1 MGVFSSGGVG
11 IDLGS
16 ANVTICLEN
25 EGVVLREPSYVLT
38 LREDTDQILAV
49 GRDARQML
57 GRTPKDV
64 ALISPVNDGAV
75 GNVELATAL
84 LQRLSEKALGKR
96 RALEKNR
103 LVVSM
108 SQGCTRVERAAL
120 EEAVRTA
127 GAKRSA
133 LVRSSV
139 AAAVGAGVP
148 IEEPRGSLLVCIGG
162 ATTEIS
168 IVSMNGIVA
177 ARTLRSGSLGL
188 DEAIMRY
195 IRREKGLIIGQ
206 RTAEDLKVDLGSAV
220 RSPSLIRQKVSLR
233 GRDAASGKP
242 ATVEITAADVHNAI
256 QPPLQALVENIRDAF
271 ENIPAELAE
280 DILPQG
286 LYLSGGGALLEGLS
300 ERLGEMLGL
309 KVSIDEIPQDCRIRL
324 VPHPSGNRGA
334 PFGGALR
341 LRQHAMDKR
350 LRYERQRD
358 GHRKQDQT
366 FHSSPLLL
374 TAPAAAR

>member
-1 MGVFSSGGVG
+1 MGVFSTGGVG

-25 EGVVLREPSYVLT
+25 EGIVLREPSYVLT

-64 ALISPVNDGAV
+64 TLLSPISGGAV
-75 GNVELATAL
+75 GNIELSTAL
-84 LQRLSEKALGKR
+84 IQRLSEKALGKR

-103 LVVSM
+103 LAVSM
-108 SQGCTRVERAAL
+108 SQGCTRVERTAL

-127 GAKRSA
+127 GAKRSV

-139 AAAVGAGVP
+139 AAAMGAGVP

-162 ATTEIS
+162 STTEVT
-168 IVSMNGIVA
+168 IVSMNGVAA
-177 ARTLRSGSLGL
+177 ARTLRTGSAVM

-206 RTAEDLKVDLGSAV
+206 RTAEDLKVDLGTAM

-242 ATVEITAADVHNAI
+242 ATVEITAADVHNALQ
-256 QPPLQALVENIRDAF
+256 QPVEALVENIRDAF

-300 ERLGEMLGL
+300 ERLGETLGL
-309 KVSIDEIPQDCRIRL
+309 RVIIDDNPQDDTALGLCMIASSDRL
-324 VPHPSGNRGA
+324 MQKFEQSGC
-334 PFGGALR
+334 LV
-341 LRQHAMDKR
+341 
-350 LRYERQRD
+350 EI
-358 GHRKQDQT
+358 
-366 FHSSPLLL
+366 
-374 TAPAAAR
+374 

>member
-25 EGVVLREPSYVLT
+25 EGIVLREPSYVLT

-64 ALISPVNDGAV
+64 ALISPIQDGAV
-75 GNVELATAL
+75 GNIELATAL
-84 LQRLSEKALGKR
+84 LQRLAEKALGKR

-120 EEAVRTA
+120 EEAVRVA
-127 GAKRSA
+127 GARRSA
-133 LVRSSV
+133 MVRSSV
-139 AAAVGAGVP
+139 AAALGAGVP
-148 IEEPRGSLLVCIGG
+148 IEEPRGSLLVSIGG
-162 ATTEIS
+162 STTEIT
-168 IVSMNGIVA
+168 IVSMNGVAA
-177 ARTLRSGSLGL
+177 ARTLRIGSLGM

-206 RTAEDLKVDLGSAV
+206 RTAEDLKIDLGSAM
-220 RSPSLIRQKVSLR
+220 RSPTLIRQKVSLR
-233 GRDAASGKP
+233 GRDAATGKP
-242 ATVEITAADVHNAI
+242 STVEITAQDVHNAV
-256 QPPLQALVENIRDAF
+256 QPPLEALVENIRDAF

-286 LYLSGGGALLEGLS
+286 MYLTGGGAQLDGLAD
-300 ERLGEMLGL
+300 RLGEMLGL
-309 KVSIDEIPQDCRIRL
+309 HVSIDENPQDDTALGLCMIASSDRL
-324 VPHPSGNRGA
+324 MQKFEQSGC
-334 PFGGALR
+334 LI
-341 LRQHAMDKR
+341 
-350 LRYERQRD
+350 EI
-358 GHRKQDQT
+358 
-366 FHSSPLLL
+366 
-374 TAPAAAR
+374 

>member
-25 EGVVLREPSYVLT
+25 EGIVLREPSYVLT

-64 ALISPVNDGAV
+64 ALLSPISRGAV
-75 GNVELATAL
+75 GNIELTTAL
-84 LQRLSEKALGKR
+84 IQRLSEKALGKR

-103 LVVSM
+103 LVVSI
-108 SQGCTRVERAAL
+108 SQGCTRVEQAAL
-120 EEAVRTA
+120 EEAVRVA
-127 GAKRSA
+127 GAKRTA
-133 LVRSSV
+133 IVRSSV
-139 AAAVGAGVP
+139 AAALGAGVP

-162 ATTEIS
+162 STTDIS
-168 IVSMNGIVA
+168 IVSMNGVAA
-177 ARTLRSGSLGL
+177 ARTLRTGSLNM
-188 DEAIMRY
+188 DEAIIRY

-206 RTAEDLKVDLGSAV
+206 RTAEDLKIDLGSAM
-220 RSPSLIRQKVSLR
+220 RSPTLIRQKVSLR
-233 GRDAASGKP
+233 GRDAATGKP
-242 ATVEITAADVHNAI
+242 STVEITAQDVHNAVL
-256 QPPLQALVENIRDAF
+256 PPLQTLVEDIRDAF

-286 LYLSGGGALLEGLS
+286 MYLSGGGALLEGLA

-309 KVSIDEIPQDCRIRL
+309 RVSIDENPQDDTALGLCMIASSDRL
-324 VPHPSGNRGA
+324 MQKFEQSGC
-334 PFGGALR
+334 LV
-341 LRQHAMDKR
+341 
-350 LRYERQRD
+350 EI
-358 GHRKQDQT
+358 
-366 FHSSPLLL
+366 
-374 TAPAAAR
+374 

>member
-25 EGVVLREPSYVLT
+25 EGIVLREPSYVLT

-64 ALISPVNDGAV
+64 ALLSPIADGAV
-75 GNVELATAL
+75 GNIELATAL
-84 LQRLSEKALGKR
+84 LQRLAEKALGKK

-120 EEAVRTA
+120 EEAVRMA

-133 LVRSSV
+133 MVRSSV
-139 AAAVGAGVP
+139 AAALGAGVP

-162 ATTEIS
+162 STTEIT
-168 IVSMNGIVA
+168 ILSMNGVVA
-177 ARTLRSGSLGL
+177 ARALRTGSLSM

-206 RTAEDLKVDLGSAV
+206 RTAEDLKVDLGVAL
-220 RSPSLIRQKVSLR
+220 RSPTLMRQKVSLR
-233 GRDAASGKP
+233 GRDAATGKP
-242 ATVEITAADVHNAI
+242 STVEITAADVHNAI

-309 KVSIDEIPQDCRIRL
+309 RVSMDEAPQDDTALGLCMIASSDRL
-324 VPHPSGNRGA
+324 MQKLEQSGC
-334 PFGGALR
+334 LI
-341 LRQHAMDKR
+341 
-350 LRYERQRD
+350 EI
-358 GHRKQDQT
+358 
-366 FHSSPLLL
+366 
-374 TAPAAAR
+374 

>member
-75 GNVELATAL
+75 GNIELATAL

-162 ATTEIS
+162 STTEIS

-206 RTAEDLKVDLGSAV
+206 RTAEDLKVDLGSSV

-286 LYLSGGGALLEGLS
+286 LYLSGGGALMEGLP

-309 KVSIDEIPQDCRIRL
+309 RVTMDEAPQDDTALGLCMIAASDRL
-324 VPHPSGNRGA
+324 MQKFEQSGC
-334 PFGGALR
+334 LI
-341 LRQHAMDKR
+341 
-350 LRYERQRD
+350 EI
-358 GHRKQDQT
+358 
-366 FHSSPLLL
+366 
-374 TAPAAAR
+374 

>member
-1 MGVFSSGGVG
+1 M
-11 IDLGS
+11 
-16 ANVTICLEN
+16 C
-25 EGVVLREPSYVLT
+25 
-38 LREDTDQILAV
+38 
-49 GRDARQML
+49 
-57 GRTPKDV
+57 
-64 ALISPVNDGAV
+64 
-75 GNVELATAL
+75 
-84 LQRLSEKALGKR
+84 
-96 RALEKNR
+96 
-103 LVVSM
+103 
-108 SQGCTRVERAAL
+108 
-120 EEAVRTA
+120 TA

-162 ATTEIS
+162 STTEIS

-206 RTAEDLKVDLGSAV
+206 RTAADLKVDLGSAV
-220 RSPSLIRQKVSLR
+220 RAPSLIRQKVALG

-309 KVSIDEIPQDCRIRL
+309 KVSIDENPQDDTALGLCMIASSDRL
-324 VPHPSGNRGA
+324 MQKFEQSGC
-334 PFGGALR
+334 LI
-341 LRQHAMDKR
+341 
-350 LRYERQRD
+350 EI
-358 GHRKQDQT
+358 
-366 FHSSPLLL
+366 
-374 TAPAAAR
+374 

>member
-1 MGVFSSGGVG
+1 MGVFSTGGVG

-25 EGVVLREPSYVLT
+25 EGIVLREPSYVLT

-64 ALISPVNDGAV
+64 ALLSPIQDGAV
-75 GNVELATAL
+75 GNVELTTAL
-84 LQRLSEKALGKR
+84 IQRLAEKALGKR

-127 GAKRSA
+127 GARRSA
-133 LVRSSV
+133 MVRSSV
-139 AAAVGAGVP
+139 AAALGAGVP

-162 ATTEIS
+162 STTEVT
-168 IVSMNGIVA
+168 IVSMNGVVA
-177 ARTLRSGSLGL
+177 ARTMRTGSLSM

-206 RTAEDLKVDLGSAV
+206 RTAEDLKIDLGAAM
-220 RSPSLIRQKVSLR
+220 RTPTLMRQKVSLR
-233 GRDAASGKP
+233 GRDAATGKP
-242 ATVEITAADVHNAI
+242 STVEITAADVHNAI
-256 QPPLQALVENIRDAF
+256 QPPLEALVENIRDAF

-286 LYLSGGGALLEGLS
+286 LYLSGGGAQLEGLGD
-300 ERLGEMLGL
+300 RLGEMLGL
-309 KVSIDEIPQDCRIRL
+309 QVTIDENPQDDTALGLCMIASSDRL
-324 VPHPSGNRGA
+324 MQKFEQSGC
-334 PFGGALR
+334 LI
-341 LRQHAMDKR
+341 
-350 LRYERQRD
+350 EI
-358 GHRKQDQT
+358 
-366 FHSSPLLL
+366 
-374 TAPAAAR
+374 

>member
-1 MGVFSSGGVG
+1 MGVFSTGGVG

-25 EGVVLREPSYVLT
+25 EGIVLREPSYVLT

-64 ALISPVNDGAV
+64 ALISPVADGAV
-75 GNVELATAL
+75 GNIELTTAL
-84 LQRLSEKALGKR
+84 IQRLSEKALGKR

-103 LVVSM
+103 LAVSM

-127 GAKRSA
+127 GAKRSV

-139 AAAVGAGVP
+139 AAAMGAGVP
-148 IEEPRGSLLVCIGG
+148 IEEPRGSLMVCIGG
-162 ATTEIS
+162 STTEVT
-168 IVSMNGIVA
+168 IVSMNGVVA
-177 ARTLRSGSLGL
+177 ARTMRTGSLSM

-206 RTAEDLKVDLGSAV
+206 RTAEDLKVDLGTAM

-233 GRDAASGKP
+233 GRDAATGKP
-242 ATVEITAADVHNAI
+242 TTVEITAADVHNAL
-256 QPPLQALVENIRDAF
+256 QPPVEALVENIRDAF

-286 LYLSGGGALLEGLS
+286 LYLTGGGALLEGLGD
-300 ERLGEMLGL
+300 RLGELLGL
-309 KVSIDEIPQDCRIRL
+309 RIIIDENPQDDTALGLCMIASSDRL
-324 VPHPSGNRGA
+324 MQKFEQSGC
-334 PFGGALR
+334 LI
-341 LRQHAMDKR
+341 
-350 LRYERQRD
+350 EI
-358 GHRKQDQT
+358 
-366 FHSSPLLL
+366 
-374 TAPAAAR
+374 